1 MTHGVRGKW
10 LKKQPPTPGDDIELN
25 QLLTALTLKVTDF
38 VKILGKAKTLEDSG
52 HSGMGL
58 TYYLK
63 AKRIYPNSMYAE
75 KGISRLL
82 DEVLPSSESL
92 TSTKFKP

>member
-1 MTHGVRGKW
+1 M
-10 LKKQPPTPGDDIELN
+10 
-25 QLLTALTLKVTDF
+25 
-38 VKILGKAKTLEDSG
+38 KILDKAKTLEDSG

-63 AKRIYPNSMYAE
+63 AKRIYPNSNFAE
-75 KGISRLL
+75 AGINRLL

-92 TSTKFKP
+92 ATTESTPEQQQETGPAPLKFD